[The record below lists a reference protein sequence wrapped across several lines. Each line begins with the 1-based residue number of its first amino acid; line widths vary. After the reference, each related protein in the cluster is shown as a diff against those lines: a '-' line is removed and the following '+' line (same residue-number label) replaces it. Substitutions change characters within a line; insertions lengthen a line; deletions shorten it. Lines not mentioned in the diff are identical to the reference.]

1 MMCCEDVQCLCMDVY
16 VHVHVHV
23 LAWCLVLGAPS
34 VVVMAGC
41 VLVCSTSGRGRKH
54 CKQEM
59 AAKGLIGHS
68 RTVPQHRC
76 RSIVAHKC
84 CCLAA
89 WCSSCKDDCWLCA
102 CVQHLLRTIRQVYSG
117 HSRTEHM
124 RGRDGR
130 KLTIVGVGVSSVGM
144 TPFELMPSRAY
155 AGRSPRGEVCLASN
169 ARALPP

>member
-1 MMCCEDVQCLCMDVY
+1 MHTWTLLRHAATTYTYANTFRGVCAHIQLYAHANTYALHGNGPTMFLTHKRTHTRKKCDRVSDLISCVRARVHAYMPARFAELDICNHVSSVCM
-16 VHVHVHV
+16 
-23 LAWCLVLGAPS
+23 
-34 VVVMAGC
+34 
-41 VLVCSTSGRGRKH
+41 
-54 CKQEM
+54 
-59 AAKGLIGHS
+59 
-68 RTVPQHRC
+68 
-76 RSIVAHKC
+76 
-84 CCLAA
+84 
-89 WCSSCKDDCWLCA
+89 CA
-102 CVQHLLRTIRQVYSG
+102 CVQHLLRIIRQVYSG